1 MNTRGR
7 EKLYLLEYDETQIIG
22 AKLPS
27 NAQVL
32 RVLFYNMRKVKLEL
46 RASASLVMKEVEVLW
61 NKARIPIRAV
71 NKCVSKVESLYLEWR
86 ALQKNCKR
94 QTLVQ
99 QNREKDFVEKLDD
112 LFDIAHANALDMINI
127 DEDRTFLINQ
137 RKKGR
142 PGSMLGSDLVLAQR
156 EERIKLR
163 DEKEKRR
170 REKCELSV
178 RGIKKLQSIRYLVP
192 SKTFIMK
199 LSYIIINLS
208 V

>member
-1 MNTRGR
+1 
-7 EKLYLLEYDETQIIG
+7 
-22 AKLPS
+22 
-27 NAQVL
+27 
-32 RVLFYNMRKVKLEL
+32 
-46 RASASLVMKEVEVLW
+46 
-61 NKARIPIRAV
+61 
-71 NKCVSKVESLYLEWR
+71 
-86 ALQKNCKR
+86 
-94 QTLVQ
+94 
-99 QNREKDFVEKLDD
+99 
-112 LFDIAHANALDMINI
+112 
-127 DEDRTFLINQ
+127 
-137 RKKGR
+137 
-142 PGSMLGSDLVLAQR
+142 MLGSDLVLAQR